1 MSVAEE
7 LFNRLPEANQL
18 RDIAGAAPGG
28 HGVLRTI
35 FEVVAPSL
43 ETVDAAL
50 VALPG
55 NLNPSSM
62 PAAWLPWATSS
73 LGWPLFPGLSTY
85 TQREVLKRIA
95 GWRVTRGTPGVYEE
109 IVRVY
114 TKASSGTNGVTVTLN
129 ARNSIVGGF
138 RIGRG
143 RIGRGRIWHEF
154 TNDFIVVHVTA
165 LNGNTWDDKLEALV
179 RGVLEALLPAR
190 MDFKLIPPV

>member
-1 MSVAEE
+1 VSVAEE
-7 LFNRLPEANQL
+7 MFARLPEAYQL

-43 ETVDAAL
+43 ETVDAAIA
-50 VALPG
+50 ALPQ
-55 NLNPSSM
+55 NLNPTTM
-62 PAAWLPWATSS
+62 PDAWLPWATSS
-73 LGWPLFPGLSTY
+73 IGWPVFPGLTVY
-85 TQREVLKRIA
+85 TQREVLKRVA

-109 IVRVY
+109 IIRVY
-114 TKASSGTNGVTVTLN
+114 TRSSAVTNGVTVTLT

-154 TNDFIVVHVTA
+154 TNDFIVVRVTA
-165 LNGNTWDDKLEALV
+165 LNGNAWDAKLEALV